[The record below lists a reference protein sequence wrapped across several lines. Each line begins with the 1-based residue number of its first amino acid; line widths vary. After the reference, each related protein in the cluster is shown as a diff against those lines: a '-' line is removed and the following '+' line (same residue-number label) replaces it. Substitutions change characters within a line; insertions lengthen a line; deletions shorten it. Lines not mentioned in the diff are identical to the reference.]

1 MDANQPDLNTL
12 SETQY
17 DCDLVIAGGGPVGLT
32 LALGMAQRGAK
43 VDLIEV
49 IAPESGQPNSFDGR
63 VLALS
68 EGSRLIL
75 QDLDVWADLQAY
87 VTEIHHVH
95 VSQKGY
101 LGLTLMHSD
110 EMDVPALGYSI
121 RASDLGRVLWQ
132 KVQANKAIQLY
143 CPAKLLSF
151 KQQADGVQV
160 SLQQGE
166 QVIERRARL
175 VVGADGT
182 DSQVRQTMG
191 FALQQKNYGAWAIL
205 AQVDTE
211 KPHQNWAFER
221 FTSEGPVAL
230 LPLNTASHKLVY
242 VASESNYQT
251 LLNLPDAEF
260 IQAFSQKMGERFGAY
275 QNISP
280 RVAYPLKETYV
291 KGVVKGHAVLMGNA
305 SHTQHP
311 VAAQGLNLG
320 LRDVEDFLK
329 GLQPGLVNLT
339 DPAFLAHY
347 EQQRQQ
353 DHQKVMGLT
362 DSLIRI
368 FEHPSPLVGH
378 ARGLAM
384 MTLQALPK
392 LKRRLARFSMQ
403 GAKQGAER

>member
-1 MDANQPDLNTL
+1 MDANQLDLDGT
-12 SETQY
+12 SEVMFDY
-17 DCDLVIAGGGPVGLT
+17 DVVIAGGGPVGLT
-32 LALGMAQRGAK
+32 LALGLAQRGAH
-43 VDLIEV
+43 
-49 IAPESGQPNSFDGR
+49 IALVEAIQPKSGQANSFDGR

-75 QDLDVWADLQAY
+75 QNLNVWSDLIPY

-95 VSQKGY
+95 VSQQGY
-101 LGLTLMHSD
+101 LGLTLMHS
-110 EMDVPALGYSI
+110 EELNVPALGYSI
-121 RASDLGRVLWQ
+121 RAHDLGRVLWQ
-132 KVQANKAIQLY
+132 HVTNTDAIQLY
-143 CPAKLLSF
+143 CPANLVNFMESGDGVSVEV
-151 KQQADGVQV
+151 QQAQKNLTIT
-160 SLQQGE
+160 S
-166 QVIERRARL
+166 RL
-175 VVGADGT
+175 IIGADGT

-191 FALQQKNYGAWAIL
+191 LRLEQKNYAAWAIL

-230 LPLNTASHKLVY
+230 LPLNSATHKLVY
-242 VASESNYQT
+242 VASEQNYAA
-251 LLNLPDAEF
+251 LLALSDDEF
-260 IQAFSQKMGERFGAY
+260 MNAFSQKMGERFGAY

-291 KGVVKGHAVLMGNA
+291 KRVVKGHAVLMGNA

-320 LRDVEDFLK
+320 LRDVDDFLN
-329 GLQPGLVNLT
+329 GLQPGLLNLT
-339 DPAFLAHY
+339 QPTFLAHY
-347 EQQRQQ
+347 ERQRQI

-378 ARGLAM
+378 MRGLAL

-392 LKRRLARFSMQ
+392 LKQRLAKFSMK
-403 GAKQGAER
+403 GAKS

>member
-1 MDANQPDLNTL
+1 MDAKQPDLNTS
-12 SETQY
+12 SETQF
-17 DCDLVIAGGGPVGLT
+17 DCGLIIAGGGPVGLT
-32 LALGMAQRGAK
+32 LALGMAQRGAQ
-43 VDLIEV
+43 VDLIEA
-49 IAPESGQPNSFDGR
+49 IAPESGQANSFDGR

-75 QDLDVWADLQAY
+75 QDLAVWTDLQPY

-95 VSQKGY
+95 VSQQGY

-110 EMDVPALGYSI
+110 ELDVPALGYSI

-132 KVQANKAIQLY
+132 KVQVNSAIRLH

-151 KQQADGVQV
+151 NELSDGVEV
-160 SLQQGE
+160 SLQQDE
-166 QVIERRARL
+166 QVIQRRARL

-191 FALQQKNYGAWAIL
+191 LTLQQKNYGAWAIL

-221 FTSEGPVAL
+221 FTNEGPVAL
-230 LPLNTASHKLVY
+230 LPLNTATHKLVY
-242 VASESNYQT
+242 VASDVNYQT
-251 LLNLPDAEF
+251 LLSLPDADF
-260 IQAFSQKMGERFGAY
+260 LQAFSQKMGERFGAY
-275 QNISP
+275 QNLSP

-320 LRDVEDFLK
+320 LRDVDDFLK

-339 DPAFLAHY
+339 DSTFLAHY
-347 EQQRQQ
+347 QQKRQT
-353 DHQKVMGLT
+353 DHQQVMGLT

-403 GAKQGAER
+403 GTNQGVK